1 MVKLNSEDEIE
12 IDANNQTSVAGIF
25 ATGDSTDV
33 PFKQISVAVGEGTKA
48 ALSAFDYLSEI

>member
-25 ATGDSTDV
+25 AAGNCTDV
-33 PFKQISVAVGEGTKA
+33 PLKQISVAVGEGTKA